1 MLKKRSFPLFRGK
14 QRPQRPPR
22 SVPVFG
28 DWLASPLVS
37 ASPASGPCQVIERMG
52 GFSDGDARGRRGRY
66 FPQQQGGKPK
76 KNTRGRKRNENGE
89 GMTYQ
94 FTLSFP
100 WRDKA
105 AGLANRA
112 PGGRSSRAARGM
124 AQTFWPFIREGLIG
138 EAEVRAASCRCLAAQ
153 WLGQNER
160 RLQWIVQI
168 RARGRGRSTLCPN
181 ALTTSLHSPGNRAA
195 ARCRRAQGRAC

>member
-1 MLKKRSFPLFRGK
+1 
-14 QRPQRPPR
+14 
-22 SVPVFG
+22 
-28 DWLASPLVS
+28 
-37 ASPASGPCQVIERMG
+37 MG

-66 FPQQQGGKPK
+66 FSHHKKGETE

-138 EAEVRAASCRCLAAQ
+138 EAEGHREA
-153 WLGQNER
+153 
-160 RLQWIVQI
+160 
-168 RARGRGRSTLCPN
+168 
-181 ALTTSLHSPGNRAA
+181 AA
-195 ARCRRAQGRAC
+195 ARRKVLSGEWRQTGQGSARGNGGVSTDTIRLPMPHIADGGGPPCAQTH